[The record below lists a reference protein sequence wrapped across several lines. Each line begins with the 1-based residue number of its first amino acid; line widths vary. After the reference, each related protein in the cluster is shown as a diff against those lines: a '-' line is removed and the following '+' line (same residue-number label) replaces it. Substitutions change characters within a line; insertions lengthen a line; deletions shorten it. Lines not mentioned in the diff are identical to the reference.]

1 MRNSKVLLLVSL
13 LTGALFAQLSAHT
26 RSSSITFDEGPHIAA
41 GYAYLRTGDLRLQ
54 PVHIHPPLANVLAA
68 APLLLQP
75 DLPDPRRID
84 GWEIAS
90 LSAVT
95 DAVVWQYPHPA
106 RLALATRLP
115 IIGMTLLLAA
125 VVGRWAAD
133 LWGPR
138 GGLLALALLALDPN
152 IVAHGSLVTTDMA
165 VTLWGTAALF
175 LAARALR
182 RPRRGYAVGAG
193 VALGLALA
201 SKVSALSL
209 IPALLALALLAPVP
223 LRQRLAATLGGLA
236 LAALTLWAVYGFEV
250 RSVPGIPFPLPAATH
265 LEIYRSLQ
273 SHYRLGH
280 PAFLLGQ
287 NRDHGWWYYFPVAFA
302 LKTPLPTVLLAL
314 AALVGKPSPHKSP
327 NGQTFVSFV
336 PFVVLRRWAPLTVFP
351 LVYLA
356 SASFSTVNIGY
367 RHLLPVLPFLYILA
381 GRVVRN
387 TEYGVRIPYSVLR
400 IPLLLWLALGTLGVA
415 PNYLAFFNEL
425 AGGPAGGYRYL
436 VDSNLDW
443 GQNLWQLRDW
453 MRQNGV
459 ERVYYAHYSPAR
471 PEVYGVPVDFL
482 PPDWRAVP
490 FTPLDPAPG
499 VYAIG
504 ATVLQ
509 GVYTPD
515 VNTYAWFR
523 ARPPLAR
530 LGYALFLYRV
540 KPRPAP
546 RWAALCT
553 DAATALSPDAL
564 RAGLGRPD
572 LRAVYVDCSQTWVSL
587 TPGPPG
593 VLALPPETDP
603 PPGAALD
610 VPARRPNGR
619 PLYTLYRLE
628 TAPAP
633 EHPLTV
639 ALDGPLEFVGY
650 SVFRNPYSVV
660 RSPYSVVRSPTPD
673 AGVELWTFWRVKERP
688 TRLLSLM
695 GHLLGPDGAPV
706 AAADGMGFP
715 PEFWEPGD
723 LIVQRHRFSVPADIP
738 LGEYTFATG
747 AYWLDTMERW
757 RVEGEPTRDQI
768 MLTTDD

>member
-1 MRNSKVLLLVSL
+1 MSPGSKHTLFLSAFLLAL
-13 LTGALFAQLSAHT
+13 LFAQTAIHT
-26 RSSSITFDEGPHIAA
+26 RASSLTFDEGPHIAA

-106 RLALATRLP
+106 RMALAARLP
-115 IIGMTLLLAA
+115 IIGMALLLGA
-125 VVGRWAAD
+125 VVCRWATD

-138 GGLLALALLALDPN
+138 GGLLALFLLALDPH
-152 IVAHGSLVTTDMA
+152 IIAHGSLVTTDMA

-193 VALGLALA
+193 IALGLALA
-201 SKVSALSL
+201 SKVSAISL
-209 IPALLALALLAPVP
+209 IPPLLVLALLAPVRP
-223 LRQRLAATLGGLA
+223 RQRLAATLGGLA
-236 LAALTLWAVYGFEV
+236 MAALVLWAVYGFEFRPV
-250 RSVPGIPFPLPAATH
+250 SGFPLPLPAATH

-273 SHYRLGH
+273 EHYRLGH
-280 PAFLLGQ
+280 PAFLMGQ
-287 NRDHGWWYYFPVAFA
+287 NRTRGWWAYFPLAFA

-314 AALVGKPSPHKSP
+314 AGLIGKPRLTP
-327 NGQTFVSFV
+327 QA
-336 PFVVLRRWAPLTVFP
+336 LRRWAPLAAFP
-351 LVYLA
+351 LIYLA
-356 SASFSTVNIGY
+356 STPFSSVNIGY
-367 RHLLPVLPFLYILA
+367 RHLLPILPFLFILA
-381 GRVVRN
+381 GR
-387 TEYGVRIPYSVLR
+387 TGVRRTEDGFRTPYSVLR
-400 IPLLLWLALGTLGVA
+400 ILLLLWLALGTLRLA
-415 PNYLAFFNEL
+415 PHYLAFFNEL

-453 MRQNGV
+453 MQENGV

-471 PEVYGVPVDFL
+471 PEVYGVSVDWL
-482 PPDWRAVP
+482 PPDPRAVP
-490 FTPLDPAPG
+490 YTPLDPAPG
-499 VYAIG
+499 IYAIG

-515 VNTYAWFR
+515 INTYAWFR
-523 ARPPLAR
+523 ARQPLAR

-540 KPRPAP
+540 EPRPGP

-553 DAATALSPDAL
+553 DAATILSLDAL

-572 LRAVYVDCSQTWVSL
+572 LRVVLVDCSQTWVSL
-587 TPGPPG
+587 APDPPG
-593 VLALPPETDP
+593 VLALPPEAGP

-610 VPARRPNGR
+610 VPARRADGR

-628 TAPAP
+628 MAPAP
-633 EHPLTV
+633 EHPIRAT
-639 ALDGPLEFVGY
+639 LDGPLDFLGY
-650 SVFRNPYSVV
+650 SLSR
-660 RSPYSVVRSPTPD
+660 TPSR
-673 AGVELWTFWRVKERP
+673 AEENVELWTFWRVKERP
-688 TRLLSLM
+688 TRPLSLM
-695 GHLLGPDGAPV
+695 GHLLGPDGTPV
-706 AAADGMGFP
+706 AVADGMGFP
-715 PEFWEPGD
+715 PEFWQAGD
-723 LIVQRHRFSVPADIP
+723 LIVQRHRFSVPANARIE
-738 LGEYTFATG
+738 EYALATG

-757 RVEGEPTRDQI
+757 GVMVDGERVGNQI
-768 MLTTDD
+768 VLTTDH

>member
-1 MRNSKVLLLVSL
+1 MSRQFPTVSFLLIAASL
-13 LTGALFAQLSAHT
+13 LMVLFVQTLAHARSA
-26 RSSSITFDEGPHIAA
+26 SLTFDEGPHIAA
-41 GYAYLRTGDLRLQ
+41 GYAYLRTGDLHLQ

-75 DLPDPRRID
+75 DLPDPRQID

-95 DAVVWQYPHPA
+95 DTVVWQYPHPA
-106 RLALATRLP
+106 RMALAARLP

-125 VVGRWAAD
+125 VVCRWAAD

-138 GGLLALALLALDPN
+138 GGLLALFLLAFDPN
-152 IVAHGSLVTTDMA
+152 IIAHGSLVTTDMA

-182 RPRRGYAVGAG
+182 CPRGASVAG
-193 VALGLALA
+193 VGLLLGLALA
-201 SKVSALSL
+201 SKVSAISL
-209 IPALLALALLAPVP
+209 IPALLVLALLAPLP
-223 LRQRLAATLGGLA
+223 LRHRLTAALGGLA
-236 LAALTLWAVYGFEV
+236 LAALVLWAVYRFEV
-250 RSVPGIPFPLPAATH
+250 RTVPGFPIPLPAATH

-273 SHYRLGH
+273 EHYRLGH

-302 LKTPLPTVLLAL
+302 LKTPLPTLLLAL
-314 AALVGKPSPHKSP
+314 VALIGKPALAP
-327 NGQTFVSFV
+327 QA
-336 PFVVLRRWAPLTVFP
+336 LRRWMPLAVFP

-356 SASFSTVNIGY
+356 STPLSSVNIGY
-367 RHLLPVLPFLYILA
+367 RHLLPVLPFLFVLA
-381 GRVVRN
+381 GRSGTPVGGRAFQAKACA
-387 TEYGVRIPYSVLR
+387 TLR
-400 IPLLLWLALGTLGVA
+400 YVSRFTYYALLSWLALGTLQVS
-415 PNYLAFFNEL
+415 PHYLAFFNEL

-453 MRQNGV
+453 MRENGV
-459 ERVYYAHYSPAR
+459 ERVFYAHYSPAR
-471 PEVYGVPVDFL
+471 PEVYGVSADWL
-482 PPDWRAVP
+482 PPDPRAVP
-490 FTPLDPAPG
+490 FHPLDPAPG

-523 ARPPLAR
+523 VRQPLAR
-530 LGYALFLYRV
+530 LGHALFLYRV
-540 KPRPAP
+540 EPRPAP

-553 DAATALSPDAL
+553 DAATALPPDAL

-587 TPGPPG
+587 ASGSPGLLVLPPG
-593 VLALPPETDP
+593 AEP

-610 VPARRPNGR
+610 VPARRADGR
-619 PLYTLYRLE
+619 PLYNLYWLDGAL
-628 TAPAP
+628 APD
-633 EHPLTV
+633 HPLMVT
-639 ALDGPLEFVGY
+639 LDGPLDFLGY
-650 SVFRNPYSVV
+650 SLVWRE
-660 RSPYSVVRSPTPD
+660 D
-673 AGVELWTFWRVKERP
+673 GVELRTFWRVKEIPARP
-688 TRLLSLM
+688 LSLM
-695 GHLLGPDGAPV
+695 GHLLGADGAPV
-706 AAADGMGFP
+706 AVADGMGFP
-715 PEFWEPGD
+715 VDQWQPGD
-723 LIVQRHRFSVPADIP
+723 LILQQHRLPLPADAP
-738 LGEYTFATG
+738 PGEYTLATG

-757 RVEGEPTRDQI
+757 GIMVDGKPAGDQI
-768 MLTTDD
+768 LLSLTTNP